1 MIKKGRKVMR
11 FLLIFGLLIYVIAKV
26 FDAGTKASVK
36 ERRVRHV
43 DRTTSEFD
51 EIW

>member
-11 FLLIFGLLIYVIAKV
+11 VLLIVGTLIYVISKI
-26 FDAGTKASVK
+26 FDTDSKTRVK